1 MRGDTIRRRGADPL
15 AITDEPSCGPAD
27 LLVRRRTSARPG
39 AHARLH
45 DAPVGVTRYRADG
58 LMARRMLGAP
68 PVLDRVRRAIF
79 GAPKDVKDPHA
90 FHQLSLVALLAWVG
104 LGADGL
110 SSSAYGPEEAFKQL
124 GEHQGLAILLA
135 LATAVTV
142 FIISYAYSR
151 VIEHFPS
158 GGGGYVVATKL
169 LGRNWG
175 VLSGCALLVDYV
187 LTITV
192 SIASGADAVF
202 SLLPASWAPAKM
214 PVELGGLLVLTIMNI
229 RGVKE
234 SVTALVP
241 IFMTFV
247 VTHAVLL
254 VSILGRHVTEIPAVS
269 REVGTSISHTVAS
282 LGMLG
287 TLKLFVRAYSLG
299 GGTYTGIEAVSNGVG
314 IMREPRVKTAK
325 RTMVMM
331 ALSLAITAGGILLC
345 YLLVHVEPDP
355 NKTMNTVLFERFAD
369 SFTLGGLRVGH
380 GFVWISLLSEG
391 ALLFVAAQT
400 GFVDGPRVMANMAID
415 SWLPHRFSALSERL
429 SMRNGV
435 ILMGGASVA
444 ALLYTHGDVGRL
456 VVMYSI
462 NVFLTFSLS
471 EFGMSKFWIQ
481 HRKEHAKEWKRHLPV
496 HLTGLTLCLTI
507 LAVTLA
513 EKFSE
518 GGWLTLVITGLCFG
532 LCQLINRHYNLVVRA
547 IRALDHDFP
556 APEDVDGSVEATLA
570 KLPERY
576 RSMAVDREEGAGA
589 PSAEHPVAILFVGG
603 YGGLG
608 RHALF
613 TLLRM
618 FKRHFRG
625 VVFVSVAVVDSDVFK
640 GGEEVEA
647 LEARTRQSLE
657 RYERFG
663 RSLGL
668 ATASAFSVGTE
679 VAVEAEKLGTELFRK
694 YPEGL
699 VVAGQL
705 IFEEDTLWNRALH
718 NETAFLIQQRL
729 QRVGV
734 PMVVLPVRLDLK
746 RVLTAAP
753 AAAAAA

>member
-1 MRGDTIRRRGADPL
+1 ML
-15 AITDEPSCGPAD
+15 A
-27 LLVRRRTSARPG
+27 
-39 AHARLH
+39 
-45 DAPVGVTRYRADG
+45 G
-58 LMARRMLGAP
+58 L
-68 PVLDRVRRAIF
+68 RRAIF
-79 GAPKDVKDPHA
+79 GAPKDIKDPHA
-90 FHQLSLVALLAWVG
+90 FHQLSLIALLAWVG

-110 SSSAYGPEEAFKQL
+110 SSSAYGPEEAFKAL
-124 GEHQGLAILLA
+124 GEHRGLAILLA
-135 LATAVTV
+135 LATSLTV

-202 SLLPASWAPAKM
+202 SLLDPAFAHYKIPTEVGA
-214 PVELGGLLVLTIMNI
+214 LVLLTILNI

-234 SVTALVP
+234 SVTALLP
-241 IFMTFV
+241 IFMIFV
-247 VTHAVLL
+247 VTHAILL
-254 VSILGRHVTEIPAVS
+254 VGIIGRHVTDVPVVS
-269 REVGTSISHTVAS
+269 HDVSVSIRSTLAG
-282 LGMLG
+282 LGVFG

-299 GGTYTGIEAVSNGVG
+299 GGTYTGIEAVSNGVS
-314 IMREPRVKTAK
+314 IMREPRVQTAK

-331 ALSLAITAGGILLC
+331 ALSLSVTAGGILLC
-345 YLLVHVEPDP
+345 YLLLDVHPDP
-355 NKTMNTVLFERFAD
+355 NKTMNAVMFESFAGAFTV
-369 SFTLGGLRVGH
+369 GGVRVGAA
-380 GFVWISLLSEG
+380 FAWIAILSEG

-435 ILMGGASVA
+435 ILMGGSSIA
-444 ALLYTHGDVGRL
+444 ALLYTAGDVAKL

-507 LAVTLA
+507 LAVTVG
-513 EKFSE
+513 EKFGE
-518 GGWLTLVITGLCFG
+518 GGWLTLVLTGILFG
-532 LCQLINRHYNLVVRA
+532 LCQLIKRHYNDVVRA
-547 IRALDHDFP
+547 IRALDQEFP
-556 APEDVDGSVEATLA
+556 APDEVEGSVEASLA
-570 KLPERY
+570 RLPERY
-576 RSMAVDREEGAGA
+576 RSVPFGSKSDA
-589 PSAEHPVAILFVGG
+589 PEAPEPEHPVAILFVGG

-625 VVFVSVAVVDSDVFK
+625 VVFVSIAVVDSDVFK
-640 GGEEVEA
+640 GGSEVEA
-647 LEARTRQSLE
+647 LEKRTKESLAS
-657 RYERFG
+657 YERFG
-663 RSLGL
+663 QSLGL
-668 ATASAFSVGTE
+668 ATASAYSIGTE
-679 VAVEAEKLGTELFRK
+679 VAVEAEKLGVELYKK

-705 IFEEDTLWNRALH
+705 IFAEDTVWNRALH
-718 NETAFLIQQRL
+718 NETAFIIQQRL
-729 QRVGV
+729 QHVGV
-734 PMVVLPVRLDLK
+734 PMIVLPVRLDLERAK
-746 RVLTAAP
+746 QAAAAP
-753 AAAAAA
+753 AST